1 MSSGNTGNDPS
12 GAGGGNLSMRLLS
25 RGMLA
30 GAGGGPTGD
39 ETYLEAFVESL
50 STLPHELRRN
60 MDLMKDLDASCRC
73 VVNNKQ
79 KKIISSQ
86 PPVSSLS
93 YPNFTLF
100 PLLYYV
106 QLLLLIL
113 QHRFRPSPRAA
124 EGVHPRRRG
133 EDDAAGNRGAAKTTT
148 AASR

>member
-79 KKIISSQ
+79 KKNNILATARLVPLLPELHTLSFAILRTTIIIDIAAPV
-86 PPVSSLS
+86 PPVSASCRGS
-93 YPNFTLF
+93 TSAP
-100 PLLYYV
+100 
-106 QLLLLIL
+106 
-113 QHRFRPSPRAA
+113 
-124 EGVHPRRRG
+124 PRRR
-133 EDDAAGNRGAAKTTT
+133 
-148 AASR
+148 